1 MYCPKCGQQQVT
13 DTTRFCS
20 RCGLPIHGLSEWVE
34 RDGISLVRDDEAQPR
49 SSRKRVCMKRGA
61 KLLFVSLILTPLFFA
76 LSFVADSP
84 GPLFVPLTFF
94 LAGLSFMLY
103 TLIFGDESPRVRT
116 SPARP
121 ATFRSG
127 FSTAALGPGKNDWVN
142 SLGGRPVST
151 SELAQPSSVTEHT
164 TKLLVDD

>member
-34 RDGISLVRDDEAQPR
+34 RDGAPVVRQEGQPP
-49 SSRKRVCMKRGA
+49 SSRKRACMKRGA
-61 KLLFVSLILTPLFFA
+61 KLVFFSLILTPIFFG

-84 GPLFVPLTFF
+84 IPLFIPLTFF

-103 TLIFGDESPRVRT
+103 TLIFGDESPRVQT

-121 ATFRSG
+121 AALRSG
-127 FSTAALGPGKNDWVN
+127 FSTAALGPGTSDWTNPV
-142 SLGGRPVST
+142 GRRQVST
-151 SELAQPSSVTEHT
+151 SELAQPPSVTEHT